1 MIADDSRGP
10 RQPFWNRPFTR
21 RQTLVAYFAVG
32 WTAAFGIMV
41 IGDYQLDRR
50 WPGPVEAFGYAA
62 LALVFAPFF
71 AWVAKWKS
79 AGLRGLVN
87 KDSERHE

>member
-1 MIADDSRGP
+1 
-10 RQPFWNRPFTR
+10 
-21 RQTLVAYFAVG
+21 
-32 WTAAFGIMV
+32 MV